1 MSTETRIKEIGLRL
15 FAEQGYEATP
25 LSAIAREVGI
35 RTPSLYNHFT
45 SKEALFLTL
54 VEEVEAQMLGVI
66 EQSLAGEDN
75 VEKRLQR
82 LLQASRDFIFDSG
95 KGVFYK
101 RFLLFPPPSLA
112 TPLKQISRE
121 SEGAID
127 GLLKRAF
134 QAGVAQG
141 CLRDDLDENDFISMT
156 YCVIDGLFSES
167 FLYDRQTLD
176 QRLVSIW
183 RVFRA
188 GIVAR

>member
-1 MSTETRIKEIGLRL
+1 MSTETRIKEVGLRL

-54 VEEVEAQMLGVI
+54 VEEVEAQMLSVI

-121 SEGAID
+121 SEDAID

-141 CLRDDLDENDFISMT
+141 FLRDDLDEADFISMT

>member
-1 MSTETRIKEIGLRL
+1 MSTETRIKEVGLRL

-35 RTPSLYNHFT
+35 RTPSLYNHFI

-54 VEEVEAQMLGVI
+54 VEEVEAQMLSVI

-121 SEGAID
+121 SEDAID

-141 CLRDDLDENDFISMT
+141 FLRDDLDETDFISMT

>member
-127 GLLKRAF
+127 ELLKRAF

>member
-1 MSTETRIKEIGLRL
+1 MSTETRIKEVGLRL

-35 RTPSLYNHFT
+35 RTPSLYNHFA

-54 VEEVEAQMLGVI
+54 VEEVEAQMLEVI
-66 EQSLAGEDN
+66 EDSLAGDERVDR
-75 VEKRLQR
+75 RLQS
-82 LLQASRDFIFDSG
+82 LLRACSDFIFDSG
-95 KGVFYK
+95 RGVFYK

-112 TPLKQISRE
+112 PPLRQISRDSE
-121 SEGAID
+121 SAINA
-127 GLLKRAF
+127 LLKPVF
-134 QAGVAQG
+134 QAGIAQG
-141 CLRDDLDENDFISMT
+141 VLRDDLDEADFIAMT

-167 FLYDRQTLD
+167 FLYDRATFD
-176 QRLVSIW
+176 QRLAGIW

>member
-1 MSTETRIKEIGLRL
+1 MSTETRIKEVGLRL

-25 LSAIAREVGI
+25 LSAIAREVDI

-54 VEEVEAQMLGVI
+54 VEEVEAQMLSVI
-66 EQSLAGEDN
+66 EQSLAGDDN

-121 SEGAID
+121 SEDAID

-134 QAGVAQG
+134 QAGIAQG
-141 CLRDDLDENDFISMT
+141 FLRDDLDETDFISMT

>member
-1 MSTETRIKEIGLRL
+1 MSTETRIKEVGLRL

-35 RTPSLYNHFT
+35 RTPSLYNHFI

-54 VEEVEAQMLGVI
+54 VEEVEAQMLSVI
-66 EQSLAGEDN
+66 EQSLAEDDN
-75 VEKRLQR
+75 VEKRLHR

-112 TPLKQISRE
+112 IPLKRISRN
-121 SEGAID
+121 SETAID
-127 GLLKRAF
+127 GLLKQAF
-134 QAGVAQG
+134 TEGIAQG
-141 CLRDDLDENDFISMT
+141 VLRDDLDETDFISMT